1 MNEKKIRIIL
11 YAMMAVI
18 IVLLCVSSYMLGVAH
33 ERGRGAHAAAAVSSD
48 ESGKKRDTVVN
59 KKNVDTVAEGM
70 EKEKSK
76 PTSYEAVMNT
86 EWKLADDGMT
96 VTNAYVENSY
106 ENKDTVMFD
115 VTVGDEEE
123 PLYTSPEIPVGG
135 KVTEIKFKKPVP
147 EELKKAT
154 VTYHLLDKSGEETG
168 IVKAGVTLISGE

>member
-18 IVLLCVSSYMLGVAH
+18 IVLLCVSSYMLGIAH
-33 ERGRGAHAAAAVSSD
+33 ERGNQAKTGVTGQTE

-115 VTVGDEEE
+115 VTLGDEEE

-135 KVTEIKFKKPVP
+135 KVTEIKFKKPV
-147 EELKKAT
+147 EGQQKAT

>member
-33 ERGRGAHAAAAVSSD
+33 ERGRGAHTTAAVSSD

-106 ENKDTVMFD
+106 GNSNAVWFD
-115 VTVGDEEE
+115 VALDDDE
-123 PLYTSPEIPVGG
+123 PLYTSSVIPVGS
-135 KVTEIKFKKPVP
+135 KVTDIKFERPVP
-147 EELKKAT
+147 DGRHKAT
-154 VTYHLLDKSGEETG
+154 VTYHLIDKSGEPAG
-168 IVKAGVTLISGE
+168 IVKAGVTLVFGK